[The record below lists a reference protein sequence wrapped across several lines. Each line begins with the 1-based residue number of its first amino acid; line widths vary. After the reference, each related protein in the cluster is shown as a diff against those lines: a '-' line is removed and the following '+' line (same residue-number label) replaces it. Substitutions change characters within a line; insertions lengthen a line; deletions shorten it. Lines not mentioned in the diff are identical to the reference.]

1 MALVDRLS
9 SSGPKQILALDGGG
23 IRGALT
29 VGFLKRIEQILRE
42 RHGRPDLLL
51 CDYFDLIGGTS
62 TGAII
67 AAALSI
73 GMSADEVTRTYLE
86 FGGEVFNDRADPF
99 GLPRLGLL
107 RGRYNA
113 EPLKRKLEEF
123 FGERTLGDES
133 IRTGLCIVTKRADTS
148 STWPLIN
155 HSGGRYYP
163 KNHQILLRDAVRAS
177 TAAPTYFDP
186 EEIDVGDGV
195 EGAFVDGGREPAQ
208 QSGPASVPPRHPQRL
223 SVPLADRRRQAASGL
238 GRDRILGQDAQ
249 LSRHHERAAVEL
261 GL

>member
-9 SSGPKQILALDGGG
+9 SSGPKRILALDGGG

-73 GMSADEVTRTYLE
+73 GMSADEVTRSYLE

-107 RGRYNA
+107 RGRY
-113 EPLKRKLEEF
+113 KLGAAQAQARGIF
-123 FGERTLGDES
+123 R
-133 IRTGLCIVTKRADTS
+133 RA
-148 STWPLIN
+148 
-155 HSGGRYYP
+155 HAR
-163 KNHQILLRDAVRAS
+163 RRVR
-177 TAAPTYFDP
+177 
-186 EEIDVGDGV
+186 
-195 EGAFVDGGREPAQ
+195 
-208 QSGPASVPPRHPQRL
+208 SGPVSAS
-223 SVPLADRRRQAASGL
+223 
-238 GRDRILGQDAQ
+238 
-249 LSRHHERAAVEL
+249 
-261 GL
+261 

>member
-9 SSGPKQILALDGGG
+9 SSGPKRILALDGGG

-29 VGFLKRIEQILRE
+29 VGFLARIEQILRE

-67 AAALSI
+67 AAALAI
-73 GMSADEVTRTYLE
+73 GMSADEVTRAYLD
-86 FGGEVFNDRADPF
+86 FGAEAFNDRAGQF

-113 EPLKRKLEEF
+113 GPLSRKLDEF
-123 FGERTLGDES
+123 FGDRTLGDEL
-133 IRTGLCIVTKRADTS
+133 IRTGLCIVTKRADTGS
-148 STWPLIN
+148 AWPLIN

-163 KNHQILLRDAVRAS
+163 ENHQILLRDAVRAS
-177 TAAPTYFDP
+177 TAAPT
-186 EEIDVGDGV
+186 
-195 EGAFVDGGREPAQ
+195 
-208 QSGPASVPPRHPQRL
+208 
-223 SVPLADRRRQAASGL
+223 
-238 GRDRILGQDAQ
+238 
-249 LSRHHERAAVEL
+249 
-261 GL
+261 